1 MKKETIFVLI
11 FMSLFNFST
20 IAQTCKPNII
30 GAWRCVRSVHGGV
43 KEKVEDVVFIKYIT
57 KTSFTWVSSSKETQ
71 IVRSA
76 MGGTCSYD
84 GKIYVENI
92 AFIGPGM
99 TRFLNKK
106 HTFNVDITG
115 SKMHLYG
122 TMSDKVY
129 IDEIWVRVDRE

>member
-1 MKKETIFVLI
+1 MRKKIIFLI
-11 FMSLFNFST
+11 FTSVLTFSAL
-20 IAQTCKPNII
+20 AQICKPNII
-30 GAWRCVRSVHGGV
+30 GAWRCVSSVHGGV
-43 KEKVEDVVFIKYIT
+43 RKKVKDVIFIKYIT
-57 KTSFTWVSSSKETQ
+57 KTSFTWVSSSKETK

-92 AFIGPGM
+92 AYIGPDM

-106 HTFNVDITG
+106 HIFNVDITG
-115 SKMHLYG
+115 NKMHLYG

-129 IDEIWVRVDRE
+129 IDENWVRVDRE